1 MHNGVRIFALRV
13 VKIAGWNINLAT
25 NVFFLSLHEY
35 SRKTNITEIYEY
47 L

>member
-25 NVFFLSLHEY
+25 NVFFLIFARIFE
-35 SRKTNITEIYEY
+35 KKQI
-47 L
+47 